1 MQELPEIMMKQKT
14 WMIDTT
20 DMTGGMTNPL
30 LEIRNTPYGTPPFH
44 LIRAEHF
51 RPAIEEAIKM
61 ASAEIDTIAENPEA
75 PTFRNTIEALERCG
89 EKLGD
94 ISLILFNL
102 NSAET
107 TKELQAAAQET
118 SPLLARFSNDITLN
132 RKLFERIRTLYES
145 RDTLGLTPEQDR
157 LLYKKYRNFI
167 MGGAGIPDSDRVRFR
182 EISEEL
188 SRLALKFEENV
199 LDETNSFGLELTNPE
214 DLDGLPPDVVEMAAS
229 EAKKR
234 NRQGWVFTLHY
245 PSYMPFM
252 QYSSKRELREKMF
265 RAYSSRAFH
274 NDEKD
279 NRELVAKMVNLRL
292 EIAGILGYKNFAQMV
307 LEDRM
312 AENQSNVEKFLD
324 DLFTAS
330 HKAALA
336 DFKDVEEFA
345 SESGHR
351 DKIERWDWAFY
362 SEKLKLKKHSI
373 DDELLKP
380 YFRLEKVRDALF
392 GLAGTLYGIQFRPA
406 PEIPVYHPE
415 VTAWEVRDRDHS
427 LLAIFYTDFHPR
439 EGKQGGAWM
448 TSYREQRNDNGERI
462 IPFISI
468 VTNFTRPNGNKP
480 SLLTFNELTTF
491 LHEFGH
497 ALHGM
502 LSNCNYESLSG
513 TNVARDFVELPSQF
527 MENWAFEK
535 EWLDKWAE
543 HYQTGEK
550 IPAEYIQR
558 IRDAETFNEGYACNR
573 QLGFGFLDMAWHS
586 LYEPFEGDVSDFEA
600 AAFSKTELFSFD
612 RSLNMSCSF
621 THLFGGGYA
630 AGYYG
635 YKWAEVLD
643 ADAFSFFRESG
654 IFNPSVAD
662 SFRKNI
668 LEKGDAEKPMDLYIK
683 FRGKEP
689 SMEAFLK
696 RSGLKRDDKN

>member
-1 MQELPEIMMKQKT
+1 MMMT
-14 WMIDTT
+14 NLRRDWMT
-20 DMTGGMTNPL
+20 DNTDNISGMTNPL
-30 LEIRNTPYGTPPFH
+30 LESRNTPHGTPPFH

-51 RPAIEEAIKM
+51 SPAIVEAIAL
-61 ASAEIDTIAENPEA
+61 ASAEIDTITDNPEA
-75 PTFRNTIEALERCG
+75 PTFRNTVEALERSG
-89 EKLGD
+89 EMVGD

-107 TKELQAAAQET
+107 SKELQAAAQET

-132 RKLFERIRTLYES
+132 RRLFERIKTLYES
-145 RDTLGLTPEQDR
+145 RDKLGLTPEQDR

-167 MGGAGIPDSDRVRFR
+167 MGGAGIADSDRVRFR

-188 SRLALKFEENV
+188 SKLALKFEENV
-199 LDETNSFGLELTNPE
+199 LDETNSFALEITNPE
-214 DLDGLPPDVVEMAAS
+214 GLDGLPPDVIAMAAY

-234 NRQGWVFTLHY
+234 NRDGWVFTLHY
-245 PSYMPFM
+245 PSYLPFM
-252 QYSSKRELREKMF
+252 QYSTLRELREKMF

-279 NRELVAKMVNLRL
+279 NRALVAKMVNLRL

-324 DLFTAS
+324 ELFTAS
-330 HKAALA
+330 HDAALE
-336 DFKDVEEFA
+336 DLKDIQEFA
-345 SESGHR
+345 TESGHPG
-351 DKIERWDWAFY
+351 KVERWDWAFY
-362 SEKLKLKKHSI
+362 SEKLKLKKHRI

-380 YFRLEKVRDALF
+380 YFRLEKVRDAVF
-392 GLAGTLYGIQFRPA
+392 GLATTLYGLKFTPA

-415 VTAWEVRDRDHS
+415 VTAWEVSDRDNS

-448 TSYREQRNDNGERI
+448 TSYREQRNENGRRI

-468 VTNFTRPNGNKP
+468 VTNFTRPNGDKP
-480 SLLTFNELTTF
+480 SLLTFNELTTL

-502 LSNCNYESLSG
+502 LSKCNYESLSG

-550 IPAEYIQR
+550 IPSEYIQR

-586 LYEPFEGDVSDFEA
+586 LYEPFEGDVSDKEA
-600 AAFSKTELFSFD
+600 EAFSKTELFSFD

-654 IFNPSVAD
+654 IFNPAVAE
-662 SFRKNI
+662 SFRLNI
-668 LEKGDAEKPMDLYIK
+668 LEKGDTEKPMDLYKK